1 MKIIKIV
8 FAVILL
14 IFAVLQWNDPDP
26 LLWMVIYGYAAAIIF
41 IDFAGKDVRKVY
53 LYTIIAYA
61 LLSLI
66 YLPGVI
72 DFIRQ
77 EQVGAIARSMKAE
90 TPWIEETREF
100 LGLIIV
106 IVILLWFYLA
116 KKRSLEAQ

>member
-14 IFAVLQWNDPDP
+14 AFAALQWNDPDP
-26 LLWMVIYGYAAAIIF
+26 LLWIFIYGFPAVLIIVDLARKEVGKLYLYAII
-41 IDFAGKDVRKVY
+41 G
-53 LYTIIAYA
+53 YA

-77 EQVGAIARSMKAE
+77 EQAGAIARAMKAE

-106 IVILLWFYLA
+106 IGMLLWFHLA
-116 KKRSLEAQ
+116 KKKSLKA